1 LGTISTTHSAEG
13 IATVTISNPSRLN
26 AMKLSMW
33 HALAET
39 MHSLSS
45 NQATRVVILRG
56 EGEAA
61 FVSGADIS
69 EFAKVRE
76 TPAAVEAY
84 DLAVLKA
91 EEAISTCTKPVLAA
105 MSGVCYGGGLGIA
118 LCCDLRYANHTAR
131 FSLPAAKLGLGYGL
145 NNIKRMQDIIGTA
158 QTYDFLLT
166 ARVCNSIEAV
176 NIGMIHA
183 CEQDVFTHA
192 IDQAKKIAMLAPLT
206 LSSIKL
212 AMRHLYGAEDAPDVS
227 AVKKSV
233 IACFESL
240 DYAEGR
246 KAFKEKRTPKFTGQ

>member
-1 LGTISTTHSAEG
+1 MGTIVTTHSAEG

-39 MHSLSS
+39 MHSLSA
-45 NQATRVVILRG
+45 NQATRAVIIRG
-56 EGEAA
+56 EGDAA

-69 EFAKVRE
+69 EFATVRE
-76 TPAAVEAY
+76 SPAAVQAY

-91 EEAISTCTKPVLAA
+91 EEAISACTKPVLAA
-105 MSGVCYGGGLGIA
+105 ISGVCYGGGLGIA
-118 LCCDLRYANHTAR
+118 LCCDLRFGSDTAR

-145 NNIKRMQDIIGTA
+145 HNIKRMQHIIGAA
-158 QTYDFLLT
+158 QTYNFLLT
-166 ARVCNSIEAV
+166 ARVSNSTEAV

-183 CEQDVFTHA
+183 CEKDVFSYA
-192 IDQAKKIAMLAPLT
+192 LDQAKKIALLAPLT

-212 AMRHLYGAEDAPDVS
+212 AMRHLYGTDDAPDVS
-227 AVKKSV
+227 AVNLSV
-233 IACFESL
+233 IACFESQ